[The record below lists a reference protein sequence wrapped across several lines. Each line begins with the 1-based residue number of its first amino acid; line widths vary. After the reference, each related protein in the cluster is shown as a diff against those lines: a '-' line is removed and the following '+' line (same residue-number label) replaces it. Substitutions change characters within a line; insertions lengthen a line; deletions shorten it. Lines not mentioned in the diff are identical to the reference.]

1 MVIGILC
8 TLDFNFII
16 SFFLLTGT
24 PTGVP
29 IGKMF
34 PEIGT
39 TLPFQLLPL
48 LLFSLAQFYWIRKF
62 IFAGIRV
69 QVSLPLRFHYRHY
82 KPKAVYNV

>member
-24 PTGVP
+24 PKGVP

-39 TLPFQLLPL
+39 ALLFRLLFL

-62 IFAGIRV
+62 VFAGIHV
-69 QVSLPLRFHYRHY
+69 QVRTSLRFHYRHY